1 MLLLQ
6 GRISP
11 HQNMTLCVIGRVR
24 FERNYGKMYSRHLF
38 PYGGLLTDATVTR
51 TSLKKRICLLS
62 VYIAIIPT
70 HLLCQMKA
78 NPHEVEFQG
87 TMYKFRKRKKIPSLL
102 VYALHKTRNLV
113 GAWDEDNGI
122 FINQSFFFKNTYFRY
137 LIIPFPNQHNS
148 TICIIFT
155 KSTQS

>member
-24 FERNYGKMYSRHLF
+24 FERNCGKMYGRHLF
-38 PYGGLLTDATVTR
+38 PYGGLLIDAMATR

-70 HLLCQMKA
+70 HLLCQTQAKPPEA
-78 NPHEVEFQG
+78 EFQG
-87 TMYKFRKRKKIPSLL
+87 TIYKFRKRMKIPSLL
-102 VYALHKTRNLV
+102 VYVLH
-113 GAWDEDNGI
+113 
-122 FINQSFFFKNTYFRY
+122 
-137 LIIPFPNQHNS
+137 
-148 TICIIFT
+148 
-155 KSTQS
+155 